1 MWLEVERPL
10 CRAGTASLEETRGKL
25 YKNLYNQSVKPL
37 RFVGSSLDDLR
48 NFPEEARK
56 QAGFELF
63 AVQQGLEPS
72 DWKTMNS
79 IGPGVREI
87 RVRVLG
93 EWRVIYLAKLDD
105 AIYVL
110 HAFQKKTQKTSKSDL
125 ELARKRYRSLI

>member
-1 MWLEVERPL
+1 M
-10 CRAGTASLEETRGKL
+10 
-25 YKNLYNQSVKPL
+25 KPL

-72 DWKTMNS
+72 DWKAMNS
-79 IGPGVREI
+79 VGAGVREI

-93 EWRVIYLAKLDD
+93 EWRILYVAKIED
-105 AIYVL
+105 AVYVL

-125 ELARKRYRSLI
+125 ELARKRHRSLI